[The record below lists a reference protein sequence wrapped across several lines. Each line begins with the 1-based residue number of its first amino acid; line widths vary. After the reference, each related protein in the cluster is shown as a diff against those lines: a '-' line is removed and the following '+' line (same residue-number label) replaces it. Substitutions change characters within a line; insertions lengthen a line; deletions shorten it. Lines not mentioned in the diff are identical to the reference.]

1 MIGIPSINDEY
12 SSEDLVQKLLLYQPG
27 WYVGWNE
34 IDQDVQPALSAFRL
48 DKVATFRVFDN
59 DQRDLL
65 TLYRMVPVKPS
76 P

>member
-1 MIGIPSINDEY
+1 
-12 SSEDLVQKLLLYQPG
+12 
-27 WYVGWNE
+27 VGWNE
-34 IDQDVQPALSAFRL
+34 IDQDVQASLSAFRL

-65 TLYRMVPVKPS
+65 TLYRMVRVKPS